1 MNKLTPYILFCIFGA
16 LSADSSPAS
25 AEKRAVHRMENRA
38 LLERSYRADLAYR
51 ILLRS
56 SGLPVADSRIPFDL
70 FSSPPEA
77 RQDPDPLLSGPK
89 RPPSPSLIP
98 TGLDTR
104 VLKRLKRYDPLIER
118 YSRMNSIDPNLVRA
132 LIYVE
137 SGSDPKAVSN
147 RGAKGLM
154 QLMPATASEVGVSNP
169 FDAAQNIFGGTRYL
183 GSLLT
188 QFDHPELAL
197 WAYNAGPGAVQKK
210 RMPLETKRFVPE
222 VLRIKSILDRNP
234 F

>member
-1 MNKLTPYILFCIFGA
+1 M
-16 LSADSSPAS
+16 D
-25 AEKRAVHRMENRA
+25 NRS

-56 SGLPVADSRIPFDL
+56 SGLPLPDNRIPFDL
-70 FSSPPEA
+70 FSGPSEA
-77 RQDPDPLLSGPK
+77 RQDPDPLLSRPK
-89 RPPSPSLIP
+89 RPQTPPSLIP

-118 YSRMNSIDPNLVRA
+118 YSRMNSVDPNLVRA
-132 LIYVE
+132 LIYIE
-137 SGSDPKAVSN
+137 SGSDPMAVSN

-154 QLMPATASEVGVSNP
+154 QLMPATALEVGVSNP

-183 GSLLT
+183 GALLT

-197 WAYNAGPGAVQKK
+197 WAYNAGPGAVVRK